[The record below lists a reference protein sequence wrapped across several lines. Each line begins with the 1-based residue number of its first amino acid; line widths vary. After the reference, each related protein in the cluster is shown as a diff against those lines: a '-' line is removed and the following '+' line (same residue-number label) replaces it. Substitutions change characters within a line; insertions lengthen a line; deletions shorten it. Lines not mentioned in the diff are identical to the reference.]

1 MRSSG
6 KLVSDRCR
14 RRRRCDRKMPP
25 DDKREPGGERG
36 TGHTRLC
43 LSVSATCARARARGH
58 ICRADR
64 EPRRIDLC
72 GAPRISGVSF
82 WLLQARIKAS
92 VPALTRPICL
102 LLSTSFLRLALRKFK
117 IHQDNF
123 ISRDN
128 SSLNYGH
135 NFMYTSLAFVFI
147 HTLVSENILL
157 RVFF

>member
-25 DDKREPGGERG
+25 DDEREPGGERELA
-36 TGHTRLC
+36 TRVC
-43 LSVSATCARARARGH
+43 VCQCQRHVRARGH
-58 ICRADR
+58 ICLADR

-72 GAPRISGVSF
+72 GAPRISGISF

-92 VPALTRPICL
+92 VPALTRPIC

-123 ISRDN
+123 ISRKN

-135 NFMYTSLAFVFI
+135 DFIYTSLAFVLI